1 MSAKELSLCDG
12 PETHARELKFVR
24 FDGSNNI
31 EVEAHGHD
39 GSVFIELDRNQ
50 AHLLKLWLE
59 ECLK

>member
-1 MSAKELSLCDG
+1 MAKELSLKDSS
-12 PETHARELKFVR
+12 ESYARELKFIG

-50 AHLLKLWLE
+50 VHLLKLWLE
-59 ECLK
+59 EHLA